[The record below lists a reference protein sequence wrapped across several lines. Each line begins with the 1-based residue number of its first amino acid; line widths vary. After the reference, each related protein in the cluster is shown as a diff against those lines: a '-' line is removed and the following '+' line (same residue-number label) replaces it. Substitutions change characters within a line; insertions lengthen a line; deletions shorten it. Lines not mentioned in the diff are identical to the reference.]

1 MNIVEKSGNMT
12 DENFLNIDEA
22 AKFLGIQRSTLYKY
36 TCFKI
41 VPHYKPGKK
50 LYFVKSELIDWV
62 KNSPVRTI
70 DEIEDIASN
79 YVTLKT

>member
-1 MNIVEKSGNMT
+1 MTIAEKSGNMT
-12 DENFLNIDEA
+12 DENFLNIDDA
-22 AKFLGIQRSTLYKY
+22 AKFLGIRRSTLYKY

-41 VPHYKPGKK
+41 VPHYKPGKR
-50 LYFVKSELIDWV
+50 LYFLKSELSTWI
-62 KNSPVRTI
+62 KNSPVKTI